1 MFRTHHILSLV
12 LLVSLACVV
21 KSNDILPPLI
31 TVSGTG
37 EAKAEPTEVSVT
49 VGIELRD
56 KSVEQVSSETD
67 SRSAAIIS
75 YLLSNGVADANVQTS
90 YVNLQPYYSYQASQI
105 GQLDPDYYT
114 ATKSITFLLKD
125 LSLYD
130 QIMTGLYDAGINSV
144 SNVIFKIDNVE
155 ARKQQARK
163 KAIANALSI
172 AKTLVAGLGAKLN
185 GVYSISDS
193 SYGGNV
199 QPIYYAQPMAMASYG
214 MSASMAS
221 ASYSSGPSIA
231 GGEVTTTSTVSVS
244 FYINNQKK

>member
-12 LLVSLACVV
+12 LMLSLACAV

-31 TVSGTG
+31 TVTGTG

-49 VGIELRD
+49 VGIQLRD
-56 KSVEQVSSETD
+56 KSVDQVSSETD

-75 YLLSNGVADANVQTS
+75 YLLSNGVADTNIQTS
-90 YVNLQPYYSYQASQI
+90 YVSLQPYYSYQSSQI
-105 GQLDPDYYT
+105 GQLNPDYYT

-125 LSLYD
+125 LSAYD

-144 SNVIFKIDNVE
+144 SDVTFKIDNVE

-163 KAIANALSI
+163 KAIANALSV

-185 GVYSISDS
+185 GVYKISDS
-193 SYGGNV
+193 TYGGNV
-199 QPIYYAQPMAMASYG
+199 QPVYYAQPMAMAMSSY
-214 MSASMAS
+214 SMGAS
-221 ASYSSGPSIA
+221 ASYSAGPSIA
-231 GGEVTTTSTVSVS
+231 GGEITTTSTVSVS
-244 FYINNQKK
+244 FYISNSKK